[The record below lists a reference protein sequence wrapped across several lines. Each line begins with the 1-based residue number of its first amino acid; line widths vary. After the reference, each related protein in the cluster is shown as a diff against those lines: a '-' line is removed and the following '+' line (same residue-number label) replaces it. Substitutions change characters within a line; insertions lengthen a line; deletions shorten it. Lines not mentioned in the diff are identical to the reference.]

1 MDEASSTWQLMA
13 AAGFVVVNAFFVAS
27 EYAMVKV
34 QPARLRELASSGNR
48 RAAVALHITE
58 RLGTTILTTQLG
70 ITVSSIALGWIGVP
84 ALARVLAAPFSFL
97 GGGLFLV
104 RILSGMIGFLT
115 VSFLHTVLGELAPK
129 AISVQRAEAVALWCA
144 IPLNAFCQVSAPF
157 SWLLN
162 RSAECLLGTLGLRPP
177 SELATVAHSEEEIR
191 MIVSSSQEQ
200 GILEEHE
207 VELVENIL
215 DYTDRV
221 AREIMTPQPVT
232 MPVTGSIDDAV
243 NVIINRNIGG
253 IPIVDAEENLRGIVT
268 ERDVMKV
275 LTTENSGRTV
285 EDIMKSSVRVTSP
298 DTPIGKVCEEMVK
311 CRFRRLPVVVD
322 DVLCGIVTATDI
334 MNYLGKG
341 KVFEQLTTGDSA
353 EVMGAPVRSL
363 LSGELHTTTPDRNI
377 HDIAVEMIQRRIGAF
392 PVIED
397 SHLVGLVTE
406 YDLVKAFAEE

>member
-1 MDEASSTWQLMA
+1 MPGKLNRGPVDFKARIVEYEGEIMA
-13 AAGFVVVNAFFVAS
+13 IATRDVITAQQTTSIIQAVEIMTREGFRRLPVVDAGTH
-27 EYAMVKV
+27 
-34 QPARLRELASSGNR
+34 RLR
-48 RAAVALHITE
+48 
-58 RLGTTILTTQLG
+58 G
-70 ITVSSIALGWIGVP
+70 IVTVSDIINFMGGGDKYNLVQVKHRGNF
-84 ALARVLAAPFSFL
+84 LAAINE
-97 GGGLFLV
+97 GL
-104 RILSGMIGFLT
+104 
-115 VSFLHTVLGELAPK
+115 
-129 AISVQRAEAVALWCA
+129 
-144 IPLNAFCQVSAPF
+144 
-157 SWLLN
+157 
-162 RSAECLLGTLGLRPP
+162 
-177 SELATVAHSEEEIR
+177 
-191 MIVSSSQEQ
+191 
-200 GILEEHE
+200 
-207 VELVENIL
+207 
-215 DYTDRV
+215 
-221 AREIMTPQPVT
+221 REIMTPQPVT